1 MFYYFRNIEL
11 DDLKEI
17 SRNFKQV
24 TQRTKRVT

>member
-24 TQRTKRVT
+24 TQRNKRVT